1 MNTITETSTKPI
13 IKKQFLVDAEKHIK
27 ERMQDDIPRK
37 TIAFIDENGYEWH
50 IRKTDYEEYCVRFY
64 GKIGDKHLSLLNGKY
79 LEWNKTKDTLIESS
93 SHWNSFHF
101 AKTFMGMKD
110 KPPRFTLLTL
120 YGDENL

>member
-37 TIAFIDENGYEWH
+37 TIAFIDDNGYEWH

-64 GKIGDKHLSLLNGKY
+64 GKIGDKHLSLLNGMY
-79 LEWNKTKDTLIESS
+79 FEWNSTKDTLIESGSWS
-93 SHWNSFHF
+93 SFPF
-101 AKTFMGMKD
+101 TKTFMGMKD
-110 KPPRFTLLTL
+110 RPAHSSLL
-120 YGDENL
+120 NPVWR